1 MQLWWAKHRV
11 NIIQKFLLTSWL
23 AAWESFPFVQSL
35 GGEKMELLSY
45 SSIRKIWMEGIE
57 FSSQKV
63 PKSILPPFKKCT
75 ESYSKKSGLQISQTD
90 ASSPPSSPQDNLL
103 GQLSVDYLRQVKRN
117 HWWGPQFPQ
126 SFRFHFSH
134 KLKNKTP

>member
-1 MQLWWAKHRV
+1 MQLWWAQHRV

-90 ASSPPSSPQDNLL
+90 ASSPPSSPQDNLP
-103 GQLSVDYLRQVKRN
+103 GQLSVD
-117 HWWGPQFPQ
+117 
-126 SFRFHFSH
+126 
-134 KLKNKTP
+134 